1 MIALSPE
8 DQPLVTALTTEHERV
23 LAGWAEITAE
33 RRERYQTQMA
43 AVRPK
48 METEDNG

>member
-8 DQPLVTALTTEHERV
+8 DQPLVTALTTEQERV

-33 RRERYQTQMA
+33 RRERYQAQMA
-43 AVRPK
+43 CVAPK
-48 METEDNG
+48 IGDDND

>member
-8 DQPLVTALTTEHERV
+8 DQPLINALTDEQERARV

-33 RRERYQTQMA
+33 RRARYQRQMA
-43 AVRPK
+43 CVAPRVK
-48 METEDNG
+48 EEA